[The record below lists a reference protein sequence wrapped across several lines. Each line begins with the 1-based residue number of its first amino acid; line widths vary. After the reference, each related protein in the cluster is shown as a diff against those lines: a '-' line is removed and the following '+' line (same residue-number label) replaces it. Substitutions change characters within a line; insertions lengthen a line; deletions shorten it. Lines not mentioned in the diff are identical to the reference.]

1 MKILRSGISHLFPL
15 LVGISLLLA
24 LANLPSLVRFEHLAF
39 LYPGR
44 FQDDLILSERADLNE
59 FKITLIDFS
68 ESKVHPLNIGTY
80 EIDQETTEIMGPAGS
95 RPIEWAQF
103 LNQTRLEDDRLTVIT
118 SSLSWND
125 AAELPLLA
133 LQEQISSTPNLVIG
147 LRGELLNSEAPLVE
161 YLRSS
166 VIPADSF
173 SSLDLPEI
181 DHISFQPSVEAPLFG
196 ISDVR
201 GLKIEKEGDFHEVPM
216 LVRWGEQLL
225 PTLPLACLLTTHGMK
240 PSELKLAQ
248 NGHLRFGETGI
259 ILKLDSRGFT
269 LLRSTEAPLQSASK
283 LQVYPEQSETYKVIV
298 LPDAPPAATRLTAQ
312 LQQALSQLPRPL
324 KTYRRFHLTIEI
336 AFLIVMALFLETRR
350 LWISLPGFA
359 ALLGGSLMSGYWIL
373 LTPLLALILAQLV
386 VRKLTVQPRA
396 SRKKKKKRA

>member
-1 MKILRSGISHLFPL
+1 MKILRSGISLLFPL
-15 LVGISLLLA
+15 LVGIALLLA
-24 LANLPSLVRFEHLAF
+24 LTNLPSLVRFEHLAF

-44 FQDDLILSERADLNE
+44 FHDDLILSERVDLNE

-68 ESKVHPLNIGTY
+68 ENKDPPLNIGTY
-80 EIDQETTEIMGPAGS
+80 EIDQETTEIMGPTGS

-216 LVRWGEQLL
+216 LVRWGDQLL

-240 PSELKLAQ
+240 PSELKLAPT
-248 NGHLRFGETGI
+248 GHLRFGETGI

-269 LLRSTEAPLQSASK
+269 PLRSTEAPLQSASK

-324 KTYRRFHLTIEI
+324 KTYQRFHLTIEI

-350 LWISLPGFA
+350 VWISLPGFA
-359 ALLGGSLMSGYWIL
+359 ALLGGSLMTGYWIL
-373 LTPLLALILAQLV
+373 LTPLVALILAQLV
-386 VRKLTVQPRA
+386 VRKLTPQPRA